1 MHLFYYTPEIPNFL
15 NKCKFEG
22 EKQYLILFNLQKILQ
37 KYSKLCSDKINEIPE
52 NERIINVYELRK
64 SLEELYKGEG
74 LFKIGQSGDPADLIF
89 LFLNAFH
96 SYFMLAHSLKFS
108 IEKEC
113 NPLCISHQYF
123 RFNLI
128 QQNQCMNCNAT
139 SDILKYA
146 LNFFIYEISLKKIIY
161 KIEELESLDYFQN
174 KLFILFKEITSKT
187 RLDCPNKC
195 KNPNVKKNIVVI
207 EQTPYYFF
215 HLSWKETTPKLV
227 DICKVLF
234 MIPSST
240 KNSDIFKV
248 YSKEL
253 QCNYNLY
260 GMILYWGGH
269 FSAVFQSG
277 KDEGQNNWILHD
289 DKNIIKFKMW
299 KDVIVHCI
307 KSHSHPIMLFYK
319 QS

>member
-1 MHLFYYTPEIPNFL
+1 MHLFHYTPEIPNFL
-15 NKCKFEG
+15 NKCNFEG

-37 KYSKLCSDKINEIPE
+37 KYSKLCSDKIKEIPE

-195 KNPNVKKNIVVI
+195 KNAEYKNSLVI
-207 EQTPYYFF
+207 SNI
-215 HLSWKETTPKLV
+215 LSKLNFKCKDCLTIINYEKMEKHV
-227 DICKVLF
+227 LSKCDSIDIKYDLNKNKVLSQG
-234 MIPSST
+234 I
-240 KNSDIFKV
+240 
-248 YSKEL
+248 SK
-253 QCNYNLY
+253 
-260 GMILYWGGH
+260 
-269 FSAVFQSG
+269 
-277 KDEGQNNWILHD
+277 
-289 DKNIIKFKMW
+289 KFKRS
-299 KDVIVHCI
+299 DVIAEKFYEKSPTKI
-307 KSHSHPIMLFYK
+307 KSNSNQFNFNLIIIIIIVICLGSSEVGK
-319 QS
+319 TSLLKR